1 MLTQLTIENIAVIER
16 ADVSFSSGMTV
27 LTGETGAGKS
37 ILIDSIHAVLGG
49 RVSRDLVR
57 TGAKSACVTAVFQN
71 VPETLC
77 ADLEE
82 WGVPVQEDQL
92 ILQREIRVE
101 GKTLCRVN
109 NRPVTVSVLAA
120 VGARMLTIHGQHES
134 YELLD
139 KEQHRVY
146 VDAQGQLDGLVAEYR
161 QVYAQ
166 LRAAQKKHG
175 CAADERRGKDPPGRP
190 AYL

>member
-1 MLTQLTIENIAVIER
+1 MC
-16 ADVSFSSGMTV
+16 G
-27 LTGETGAGKS
+27 
-37 ILIDSIHAVLGG
+37 
-49 RVSRDLVR
+49 
-57 TGAKSACVTAVFQN
+57 
-71 VPETLC
+71 
-77 ADLEE
+77 LEE